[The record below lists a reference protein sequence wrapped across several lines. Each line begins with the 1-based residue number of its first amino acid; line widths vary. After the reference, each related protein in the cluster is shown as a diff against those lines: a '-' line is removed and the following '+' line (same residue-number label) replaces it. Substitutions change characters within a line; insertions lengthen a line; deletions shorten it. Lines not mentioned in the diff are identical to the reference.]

1 MTNKIGDIKF
11 LDILVPVYYN
21 EEQKEHV
28 TTSWS
33 VRNPTAY
40 YQGYAYLG
48 KDGTVSYPEGTIL
61 PEFKDND
68 GEVLPKFTVIGSKII
83 TDEIESDL
91 LLRFKSEYNERNKHK
106 FDELI

>member
-1 MTNKIGDIKF
+1 MENKIGEIKF
-11 LDILVPVYYN
+11 LDIVVPVYYHV
-21 EEQKEHV
+21 EQKENI
-28 TTSWS
+28 TTMWS
-33 VRNPTAY
+33 VRNPDAY
-40 YQGYAYLG
+40 YHGYAYLD
-48 KDGTVSYPEGTIL
+48 KDGTISYPEGTVL

-106 FDELI
+106 FDKLI